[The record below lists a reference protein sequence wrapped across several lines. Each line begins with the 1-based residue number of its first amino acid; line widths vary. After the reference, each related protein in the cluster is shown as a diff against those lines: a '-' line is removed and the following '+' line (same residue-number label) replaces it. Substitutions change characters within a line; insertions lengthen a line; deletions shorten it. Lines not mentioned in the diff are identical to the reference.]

1 MSLINEALKKAQKQ
15 RTGES
20 PPLAAM
26 PGVGGEPAAR
36 IARRA
41 KPVGFNSLLM
51 RLGLGAGALVV
62 LVVAGFFLVR
72 VLKNKPETPPPA
84 KTAPATETAPSPVA
98 SAPTPVV
105 PAPTSTVANTF
116 VLPVA
121 PPPAPAAAHKTE
133 PAVPKT
139 DAAGPK
145 VESKPV
151 VAAPVTPPPQAEPA
165 KPAAPAPKMGSK
177 GINYIE
183 NLRIAGIR
191 ASATDS
197 KVLMNDHVYRIGDTV
212 EHELGL
218 KITGITSSSLTF
230 EDEHGAVYTRQF

>member
-62 LVVAGFFLVR
+62 LIVAGFFLVR

-84 KTAPATETAPSPVA
+84 KTAPATETAP
-98 SAPTPVV
+98 TPVV
-105 PAPTSTVANTF
+105 PAPTSTATSTF

-121 PPPAPAAAHKTE
+121 APPAPAAGHKTE
-133 PAVPKT
+133 PAEPKT

-177 GINYIE
+177 GVNYIE

-197 KVLMNDHVYRIGDTV
+197 KVLMNDHVYRIGDTI

>member
-41 KPVGFNSLLM
+41 KPVGFNSLLI
-51 RLGLGAGALVV
+51 RIGLGAGAVVV
-62 LVVAGFFLVR
+62 LIVAGIFLVR
-72 VLKNKPETPPPA
+72 VLRSKPDTPPPA
-84 KTAPATETAPSPVA
+84 KTALASPTSPGPVAPAPGSAGPTPSPTA
-98 SAPTPVV
+98 
-105 PAPTSTVANTF
+105 ANTF
-116 VLPVA
+116 VLPIIV
-121 PPPAPAAAHKTE
+121 PSSTPAIAQ
-133 PAVPKT
+133 KT
-139 DAAGPK
+139 DPAEAK
-145 VESKPV
+145 VETKPV
-151 VAAPVTPPPQAEPA
+151 VVAAVTPPPPVAPA
-165 KPAAPAPKMGSK
+165 KPAAPPPKLGAKAISF
-177 GINYIE
+177 IE
-183 NLRIAGIR
+183 SLRIAGIR

-197 KVLMNDHVYRIGDTV
+197 KVLMSDHVYRVGDTV

-230 EDEHGAVYTRQF
+230 EDEHGATYTRQF